1 MAAKK
6 AAPKKYTVKSDAA
19 ADRKAG
25 IKQGS
30 KRDVA
35 LDRKRGVMN
44 KQMAATHRRAQKR
57 GK

>member
-1 MAAKK
+1 MA
-6 AAPKKYTVKSDAA
+6 KKYTVKSDLA
-19 ADRKAG
+19 ADKKAG

-44 KQMAATHRRAQKR
+44 KQMRQIHKR
-57 GK
+57 SK